1 MQIPTIS
8 GADVAWVTAAQMAE
22 IDRIMIEDM
31 GITLLQMMENAGRS
45 LADLALE
52 LFAPKSV
59 SILAGSGGNGGG
71 GLTAARHLHNLGTD
85 VTVSLSSDRLG
96 AAAGHQVNILRQMG
110 VPFSEEPM
118 LGADLVID
126 AMVGYSLAGELRG
139 KAKEWANV
147 LIDQTPVLSLD
158 VPSGLDTSG
167 GMAMS
172 GVTATA
178 TMTLC
183 LPKVGL
189 KGSEATGDLYL
200 ADISV
205 PASVVALVTPD
216 PAPPFEQ
223 GRILHIDT

>member
-1 MQIPTIS
+1 MPIPTVS
-8 GADVAWVTAAQMAE
+8 GSQVAWITSAQMVE

-45 LADLALE
+45 LADLTLE
-52 LFAPKSV
+52 LFAPRSV

-71 GLTAARHLHNLGTD
+71 GLTAGRHLHNLGVD

-96 AAAGHQVNILRQMG
+96 EAAVHQANTLRQMG
-110 VPFSEEPM
+110 VPFSAEPD
-118 LGADLVID
+118 LETDLVID
-126 AMVGYSLAGELRG
+126 AMVGYSLTGALRG
-139 KAKEWANV
+139 RAKEWTSALPGSV
-147 LIDQTPVLSLD
+147 PVLSLD

-167 GMAMS
+167 AVGAS
-172 GVTATA
+172 GVKATA

-189 KGSEATGDLYL
+189 KNAVATGNLYL

-205 PASVVALVTPD
+205 PAAVVARVAQA
-216 PAPPFEQ
+216 PAPPFEL
-223 GRILHIDT
+223 GRILRIDR